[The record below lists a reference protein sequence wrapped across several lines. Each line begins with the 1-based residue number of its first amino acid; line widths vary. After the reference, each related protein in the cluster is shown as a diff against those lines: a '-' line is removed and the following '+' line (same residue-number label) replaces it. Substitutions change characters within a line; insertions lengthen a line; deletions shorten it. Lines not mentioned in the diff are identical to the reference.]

1 MAVTNRQ
8 QSQAVWIGA
17 GLTSEDSTTPFL
29 SGQVGMVLIKGDKV
43 YQLVKFDSFVF
54 TYADGKPLVWKD
66 EATFVVT
73 ADYDDTTNNRNRPA
87 GVALLA
93 STAGNTGW
101 IQVGGPHAG
110 IFTKTAESAAAGDAL
125 VYDAADGQ
133 VIKTAAGTAPV
144 CVPLAIATGAQA
156 TNATPGN
163 IIVPHNGW

>member
-110 IFTKTAESAAAGDAL
+110 IF
-125 VYDAADGQ
+125 
-133 VIKTAAGTAPV
+133 
-144 CVPLAIATGAQA
+144 
-156 TNATPGN
+156 
-163 IIVPHNGW
+163 